1 VSNVSFFFRLLV
13 LLLTTV
19 LCNAAYAA
27 SFTRQINASSDDAE
41 ERVNSGTMVLNSSDL
56 EINFEGGESQL
67 VAFQFRSINI
77 PQGATICS
85 NTYLQFEANADNKE
99 ITNLVFYA
107 DDSDDADNLSDTD
120 YDISGRSSTTAQV
133 SWDNV
138 PAWINGTS
146 YQTPSLQSVVQEIIN
161 RGGWST
167 NNDIVMIVKGGGGS
181 RVAAA
186 DDSGGGDDE
195 PRLHIEYNDC
205 GSPTTLVRDIDNRDR
220 DVEEDTATGEITR
233 RDDDLELVQSGT
245 AQLIGLRFTN
255 LAIPAGATIT
265 SAIIRFTTDEVDADD
280 TSTTI
285 FAELNTAP
293 ATFSSGD
300 NISSRTQTG
309 SNVSWDDIPA
319 WSTVGESGPN
329 QTTPDVATLVQEV
342 IDLGS
347 WGSGDDIAFIFEGW
361 GERTAEA
368 FDGDSA
374 KAAELAVTYVLPV
387 PGEANIAVI
396 VSDSLD
402 PVPVNTTYNYE
413 IDVTNF
419 GPEIATDVTLTN
431 ILPGALSFVSSF
443 TDQGTCTETGGTVD
457 CIIGSIAADAT
468 VIVTIFV
475 TAPGTSQ
482 TINNTVTIAASS
494 TDSQTTNDTETEST
508 NIGGNTEQLC
518 YIFSD
523 SDNRLS
529 LYDTSAGAVTDFATN
544 STSSIEAIG
553 WDSANEIL
561 YGADGGQ
568 LGILSQVNGS
578 WATVG
583 SGFGTGNGSAGFLA
597 LNDVD
602 GMAFNAFG
610 AANVM
615 YGIHERGGQDALFQ
629 IDLTTGTFVN
639 NAFAGDDYILL
650 DVSAITDDIAID
662 VTNGQLYGVINTG
675 GSTDTLITI
684 NKETGVTTA
693 IALVTIDDAEGL
705 GSDPSGQLWGTSGTR
720 DTVFE
725 IDKFTGV
732 GSNER
737 ALNFGDYEAVDC
749 VGVSPTVGADLFVLK
764 TVDNNIPSPGQNIT
778 YTVTLTNNGAADATG
793 IQLADELPA
802 QVTYVSHLAS
812 QGTYDPVS
820 GFWLVGS
827 VASSGSRTLDVLVTV
842 TTPLGNSFSN
852 TASISAASQPDPDLA
867 NNSAT
872 VPVTVTGP
880 SLTLVKTSSASNVSP
895 GVPFS
900 YKIKVTN
907 TGNGVAT
914 NVILTDLLPQFIV
927 FGLHA
932 YGDELHFDFNDD
944 PVTPSSL
951 SLGTPIFDDGV
962 GPPGYTEPP
971 GPSLVFDPNVIEFE
985 LPMIGNMNPSGG
997 NFTIDFQV
1005 QVGL

>member
-1 VSNVSFFFRLLV
+1 M
-13 LLLTTV
+13 
-19 LCNAAYAA
+19 
-27 SFTRQINASSDDAE
+27 ASSDDAE
-41 ERVNSGTMVLNSSDL
+41 ERVNSGTMVLTSTDL
-56 EINFEGGESQL
+56 EINFESGEPQL

-85 NTYLQFEANADNKE
+85 NTYLQFAANADNKE
-99 ITNLVFYA
+99 ITNLIFYA

-120 YDISGRSSTTAQV
+120 FDISGRSSTTAQV
-133 SWDNV
+133 SWNNV
-138 PAWINGTS
+138 PAWIDGTS

-161 RGGWST
+161 RGGWSS
-167 NNDIVMIVKGGGGS
+167 NNDLVMIVKGGGGS

-186 DDSGGGDDE
+186 EDSGGGDDE
-195 PRLHIEYNDC
+195 PRLHIEYHNGTNC
-205 GSPTTLVRDIDNRDR
+205 GSATTVVRDIDNRDR
-220 DVEEDTATGEITR
+220 DIEEDTATGEITR
-233 RDDDLELVQSGT
+233 RDDDPELVQDGT
-245 AQLIGLRFTN
+245 AQFIGLRFTN

-265 SAIIRFTTDEVDADD
+265 SATIRFTTDEEDADD

-293 ATFSSGD
+293 PTFSDGN
-300 NISSRTQTG
+300 NISSRTQT
-309 SNVSWDDIPA
+309 SSSVSWDDIPA

-329 QTTPDVATLVQEV
+329 QTTPDVAALVQEV
-342 IDLGS
+342 IDLVS

-361 GERTAEA
+361 GERTAES
-368 FDGDSA
+368 FDGDST
-374 KAAELAVTYVLPV
+374 KAAELAVTYILPV

-402 PVPVNTTYNYE
+402 PVPVNTTYNYAL
-413 IDVTNF
+413 DVTNF

-431 ILPGALSFVSSF
+431 ILPGSLSFVSSF
-443 TDQGTCTETGGTVD
+443 SDQGTCTETGGTVD
-457 CIIGSIAADAT
+457 CVIGSIAVDT
-468 VIVTIFV
+468 TITVTIFV
-475 TAPGTSQ
+475 TAPATSQ

-494 TDSQTTNDTETEST
+494 TDSQTTDNTDTEST

-523 SDNRLS
+523 SDNLLS
-529 LYDTSAGAVTDFATN
+529 LYDTAEGTVTDYSAN
-544 STSSIEAIG
+544 STTSIEAIG

-583 SGFGTGNGSAGFLA
+583 SGFGTGDGSAGLIA

-615 YGIHERGGQDALFQ
+615 YGIHERGGPDALFQ

-662 VTNGQLYGVINTG
+662 VTNGQMYGVVNTG
-675 GSTDTLITI
+675 GSTDALITI
-684 NKETGVTTA
+684 DKETGVTTS
-693 IALVTIDDAEGL
+693 IALVTIDDTEGL
-705 GSDPSGQLWGTSGTR
+705 GSDPSGQLWGTSGSR

-749 VGVSPTVGADLFVLK
+749 IGVSPTVGADLFVLK
-764 TVDNNIPSPGQNIT
+764 TVDNSIPNPGQNIT

-793 IQLADELPA
+793 IQIADALPA
-802 QVTYVSHLAS
+802 QVTYVSHVAS
-812 QGTYDPVS
+812 QGTYDPIG

-827 VASSGSRTLDVLVTV
+827 VASSGSRSLSILVTV

-852 TASISAASQPDPDLA
+852 TASVSAASQPDPNLD
-867 NNSAT
+867 NNTAT

-880 SLTLVKTSSASNVSP
+880 SITVVKTSSANNASP
-895 GVPFS
+895 GEVIT
-900 YKIKVTN
+900 YTIMVTN
-907 TGNGVAT
+907 TGTGVAT
-914 NVILTDLLPQFIV
+914 AVRLSDPLPPFV
-927 FGLHA
+927 VLGLNT
-932 YGDELHFDFNDD
+932 YGDGIHFRFTDGAT
-944 PVTPSSL
+944 VSGL
-951 SLGTPIFDDGV
+951 SKGTAIFDDGTDAFTYPALT
-962 GPPGYTEPP
+962 GPTQ
-971 GPSLVFDPNVIEFE
+971 LFDPAIREFE
-985 LPMIGNMNPSGG
+985 LPMTGSMNPS
-997 NFTIDFQV
+997 NSSFTIEFDAQI
-1005 QVGL
+1005 GL